1 VDFYVF
7 YDAAGVDSAK
17 AANRNHSLHPYPV
30 ADRTNLLNVNK
41 AVTVSSH
48 EKQGIRE
55 SRGYLT
61 T

>member
-1 VDFYVF
+1 MDFYLF

-17 AANRNHSLHPYPV
+17 AANRNHFIRPFL

-48 EKQGIRE
+48 ERQGIRE